1 MVEEETKNYLKTLI
15 QDREKAIEEKIEK
28 LTNWEKEAT
37 IDEEKQGIEALKN
50 IWQGEKEFIE
60 KVKQEIE

>member
-15 QDREKAIEEKIEK
+15 REREKAIEEKIEK